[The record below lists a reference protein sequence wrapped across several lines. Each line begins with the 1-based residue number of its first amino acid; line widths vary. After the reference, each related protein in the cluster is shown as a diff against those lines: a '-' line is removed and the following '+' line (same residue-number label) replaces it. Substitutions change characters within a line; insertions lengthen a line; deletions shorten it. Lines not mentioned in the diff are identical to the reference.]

1 MDKSCIKLWKNS
13 DVVWCAISFWFRT
26 RRIRERYTLEL
37 HIFPPI
43 VHWSHRRYRL
53 SVMPNL
59 EGSPS
64 RVSAIGN
71 LFDCCVVLFQ
81 AELTALDNFGR
92 QSRHLQE
99 HFANLA
105 SWLLKPFPSENN
117 AWLPRPQRS
126 PTVSLGIDR
135 KCHATCGL
143 FDDSPQSQE
152 PLGTDFGL
160 GFRSLDDCSIRRLDE
175 IGPSLLIRL
184 SRHHCE
190 FYLAR
195 VIPACSAPHFF
206 RGAGRIVVLVRPDS
220 GHLGSHRPDPDV
232 ACGSPS

>member
-1 MDKSCIKLWKNS
+1 LPWALSSGSDGCSAHEPRLANTLRFLMNIPSAPPSSLLIHARRQNPLGGCARLPCVAIRPATSGLGRRGLLARNQQSCWIFCPERNPPSQCRSIKLRPRQL
-13 DVVWCAISFWFRT
+13 VA
-26 RRIRERYTLEL
+26 
-37 HIFPPI
+37 
-43 VHWSHRRYRL
+43 
-53 SVMPNL
+53 
-59 EGSPS
+59 
-64 RVSAIGN
+64 
-71 LFDCCVVLFQ
+71 LFGAC
-81 AELTALDNFGR
+81 
-92 QSRHLQE
+92 
-99 HFANLA
+99 
-105 SWLLKPFPSENN
+105 
-117 AWLPRPQRS
+117 
-126 PTVSLGIDR
+126 
-135 KCHATCGL
+135 
-143 FDDSPQSQE
+143 PQSQRSI
-152 PLGTDFGL
+152 LAHQDFGL